1 MEQKHMFTNKMI
13 ADLLIPVVLE
23 QLAELHHG
31 NSGHDDGK
39 QCGICGDF
47 SSIAGGFDQ
56 CAGDPGVFCAGGRRC
71 DRLCTVYR
79 TEECEAGK

>member
-13 ADLLIPVVLE
+13 ADILIPVVLE
-23 QLAELHHG
+23 QLL
-31 NSGHDDGK
+31 NSIMGTADTMMVSN
-39 QCGICGDF
+39 GIWHDF